1 MTPAGPGRA
10 TWQDYC
16 EMISITPQNG
26 AKRAAG
32 EGTAQRSLC
41 HLGGKNGGDSLSF
54 GQLADRAARLR
65 AAVSR
70 HASRVGEEGFEPSRP
85 LGHTDLN
92 RARLPFRH
100 PPREQQSG

>member
-1 MTPAGPGRA
+1 MGSNVLPAQAEHNDPG
-10 TWQDYC
+10 D
-16 EMISITPQNG
+16 
-26 AKRAAG
+26 
-32 EGTAQRSLC
+32 
-41 HLGGKNGGDSLSF
+41 KNGGDSLSF
-54 GQLADRAARLR
+54 GQLADRAARLH

>member
-1 MTPAGPGRA
+1 MRDDPSDKHAPDR
-10 TWQDYC
+10 
-16 EMISITPQNG
+16 
-26 AKRAAG
+26 
-32 EGTAQRSLC
+32 
-41 HLGGKNGGDSLSF
+41 LSF
-54 GQLADRAARLR
+54 GQLADRAAGLH

-70 HASRVGEEGFEPSRP
+70 HTSRVGEEGFEPSRP